1 MAVYKKMAF
10 AGSWY
15 PVNADE
21 CKASISSFL
30 TQKKGPLSGSFLGG
44 IVPHAGWFF
53 SGSIACRVI
62 ASLVSSIPVDLVVLF
77 GGHMHPLAQ
86 PFVLSHGA
94 VQTPLGDI
102 LVPEA
107 IVEDLVNDL
116 VRRLDKKCDIL
127 KKTPGQF
134 PDENTLELQ
143 YPFIKYFFPE
153 AKIIACCVP
162 PSDAAITIGRAVG
175 ELAKGSSKNIKVIGS
190 TDMTHYGPN
199 FGFTPSGIG
208 PKSVEWVK
216 NENDKQAICALIEM
230 EPETIIAQGL
240 DYKNMCCAG
249 AAAATVAACKANGA
263 VSAVKLDYAT
273 SYEKSAD
280 TSFVGYS
287 GILYS
292 DV

>member
-1 MAVYKKMAF
+1 MAAYKKMAF

-15 PVNADE
+15 PANAGE
-21 CKASISSFL
+21 CKAAISGFL
-30 TQKKGPLSGSFLGG
+30 TQKNGPLSGSFLGG

-77 GGHMHPLAQ
+77 GGHMHPSAQ

-94 VQTPLGDI
+94 VQTPFGDI
-102 LVPEA
+102 LVA
-107 IVEDLVNDL
+107 EDQVFDFITS
-116 VRRLDKKCDIL
+116 LDKKCDIL
-127 KKTPGQF
+127 KKTPNYF

-162 PSDAAITIGRAVG
+162 PSDVAVTIGRAVG
-175 ELAKGSSKNIKVIGS
+175 ELARGLSKNIKVIGS

-216 NENDKQAICALIEM
+216 NENDKQAICALIEI

-240 DYKNMCCAG
+240 NYQNMCCAG

-263 VSAVKLDYAT
+263 VSAVTLDYAT

-292 DV
+292 DA